1 MSTHKSRL
9 VLYCKSINNPGCGIA
24 SYTAMLAAAK
34 NVPVTHSLPGS
45 RSDIPAAIHIQHE
58 TGSITYEEL
67 KEITEACKEKGIHR
81 WLTMHEVKKRRTD
94 QPLYRLKLNI
104 RKAGS
109 LVIRSIQYGLLA
121 AILRKHRKHYISLLV
136 RHLEFNLPF
145 WRRFQAQRYIFT
157 NYQVIVHSAS
167 AKEELIQQGA
177 EDSAVTVQHHPV
189 KSYPTSPTLNRAADG
204 KLHVGIFGFMSA
216 QKHVAL
222 LIEACSNLST
232 PVQLHIFAST
242 ERIKNN
248 VPEALKSLL
257 RQAAT
262 ADWIS
267 LHTETLPLEDIVFRL
282 SRNCVNVYLTTPTD
296 ISSSGAI
303 RQYLAAKRPII
314 AYRSPMV
321 EDVLTYINVL
331 DQLSVESLQRMLLNY
346 KEIDVI
352 ALDRY
357 LDENSW
363 ENSHRFYN
371 QYLITAS
378 D

>member
-1 MSTHKSRL
+1 
-9 VLYCKSINNPGCGIA
+9 
-24 SYTAMLAAAK
+24 MLAAAK
-34 NVPVTHSLPGS
+34 NVPVTHSLPDY
-45 RSDIPAAIHIQHE
+45 RSGIPAAIHIQHG
-58 TGSITYEEL
+58 TGIITYKEL
-67 KEITEACKEKGIHR
+67 TEITEACKEKGIDR

-94 QPLYRLKLNI
+94 HPFSRLKLNI

-109 LVIRSIQYGLLA
+109 LMVRSIQYGFLA
-121 AILRKHRKHYISLLV
+121 AILRKHRKHYIALLDS
-136 RHLEFNLPF
+136 HLDFTLPF
-145 WRRFQAQRYIFT
+145 WRRFQLQRYIFT
-157 NYQVIVHSAS
+157 NYQVIVHSES

-189 KSYPTSPTLNRAADG
+189 KSYPTSATLNRAADG

-216 QKHVAL
+216 QKHVTL
-222 LIEACSNLST
+222 LIEACSNLAT

-242 ERIKNN
+242 ERIKGN
-248 VPEALKSLL
+248 VPEELKSLI
-257 RQAAT
+257 RQAET
-262 ADWIS
+262 SDWIS
-267 LHTETLPLEDIVFRL
+267 LHTETLPLEDIVYRL

-321 EDVLTYINVL
+321 EDVLAYINVL
-331 DQLSVESLQRMLLNY
+331 EQLSVERLRTTLLHYN
-346 KEIDVI
+346 ELDVI

-363 ENSHRFYN
+363 EKSHRFYN
-371 QYLITAS
+371 QYTIATS